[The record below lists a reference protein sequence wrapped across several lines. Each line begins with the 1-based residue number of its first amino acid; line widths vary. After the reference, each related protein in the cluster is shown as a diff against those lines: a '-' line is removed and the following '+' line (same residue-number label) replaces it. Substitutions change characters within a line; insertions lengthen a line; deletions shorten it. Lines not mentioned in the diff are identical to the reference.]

1 MIVPTGQDV
10 ARLAGMTAD
19 PADDTRTRILRA
31 ALDLFAEHGYQRTS
45 LRQIG
50 ERLRL
55 TKTAILYHFPAK
67 EHLLAALIEPLLADL
82 ERLLDATQGQPTE
95 QARWTVLEGWVDIM
109 LAHRRPLGMLYHDI
123 ALVGRGDTYHRL
135 ITIAMRANDVI
146 AGPDAGRRER
156 VRAVQAVAACSDPIV
171 FFTDVPDEV
180 LRADMLDG
188 VRRLLA
194 PPPTD
199 AAAPPPLSA
208 AAGPHANAGAGPH
221 ANAAAGART
230 ELAAGTRGTTTVP
243 ASARET
249 PAPGTERD
257 AASGSAARR
266 RHRARPAERRAGVD
280 GRDGRPRWGGSRSR
294 RPGGCTRRAP
304 TRWTPSPPR
313 WVSRGPPSTA
323 T

>member
-1 MIVPTGQDV
+1 
-10 ARLAGMTAD
+10 MTAD

-82 ERLLDATQGQPTE
+82 ERLLDAAQGQPTD
-95 QARWTVLEGWVDIM
+95 QARWTVLEGWVDVM
-109 LAHRRPLGMLYHDI
+109 LAHRRPLGMLFHDI

-135 ITIAMRANDVI
+135 MVIAMRANDLI

-171 FFTDVPDEV
+171 FFTDVSDEV

-188 VRRLLA
+188 VRRLLTTA
-194 PPPTD
+194 AAD
-199 AAAPPPLSA
+199 AAYPPDA
-208 AAGPHANAGAGPH
+208 D
-221 ANAAAGART
+221 AAGAAVRPADPAAAA
-230 ELAAGTRGTTTVP
+230 LAP
-243 ASARET
+243 ASRPDA
-249 PAPGTERD
+249 APGGGT
-257 AASGSAARR
+257 AARR
-266 RHRARPAERRAGVD
+266 RRP
-280 GRDGRPRWGGSRSR
+280 GRPPALGREQVEAAR
-294 RPGGCTRRAP
+294 RMHEAGTHSVDAIATALG
-304 TRWTPSPPR
+304 
-313 WVSRGPPSTA
+313 VSRATVYRHLTA
-323 T
+323 P

>member
-1 MIVPTGQDV
+1 MVVPTGQDV

-19 PADDTRTRILRA
+19 PVDDTRTRILRA

-67 EHLLAALIEPLLADL
+67 EHLLAALVEPLVADL
-82 ERLLDATQGQPTE
+82 EALLDSAQTQPTD
-95 QARWTVLEGWVDIM
+95 QARWTVLEGWVDVM
-109 LAHRRPLGMLYHDI
+109 LAHRRPLGMLFHDI

-135 ITIAMRANDVI
+135 IVIAMRANDLI

-171 FFTDVPDEV
+171 FFTDVSDEV

-194 PPPTD
+194 PLPAD
-199 AAAPPPLSA
+199 AAAPLPPDA
-208 AAGPHANAGAGPH
+208 TVGPHADATV
-221 ANAAAGART
+221 GARAD
-230 ELAAGTRGTTTVP
+230 LAAGLRATTTVA

-249 PAPGTERD
+249 PAPRTARD
-257 AASGSAARR
+257 AAPNTTAATPAGATGGAAHRRRRPGRPPALGREQVEAARR
-266 RHRARPAERRAGVD
+266 MHAAGTHSVD
-280 GRDGRPRWGGSRSR
+280 AIAAALG
-294 RPGGCTRRAP
+294 
-304 TRWTPSPPR
+304 
-313 WVSRGPPSTA
+313 VSRA
-323 T
+323 TVYRHLTTQ

>member
-1 MIVPTGQDV
+1 
-10 ARLAGMTAD
+10 MTAD

-67 EHLLAALIEPLLADL
+67 ENLLAALVEPLLADL
-82 ERLLDATQGQPTE
+82 EALLDSAQAQPTE
-95 QARWTVLEGWVDIM
+95 QARWAVLEGWVDIM
-109 LAHRRPLGMLYHDI
+109 LAHRRPLGMLFHDI

-135 ITIAMRANDVI
+135 IVIAMRANDLI

-156 VRAVQAVAACSDPIV
+156 VRAVQAIAACSDPIV

-194 PPPTD
+194 PLPAD
-199 AAAPPPLSA
+199 AGTP
-208 AAGPHANAGAGPH
+208 AG
-221 ANAAAGART
+221 GART
-230 ELAAGTRGTTTVP
+230 TIPAPAGETPPRATARDAAPGGAAPTTPSGVSGGAAMASRRRRPGRPPALRRDQIEAARRMHAAGTHSVN
-243 ASARET
+243 AI
-249 PAPGTERD
+249 
-257 AASGSAARR
+257 AAELG
-266 RHRARPAERRAGVD
+266 
-280 GRDGRPRWGGSRSR
+280 
-294 RPGGCTRRAP
+294 
-304 TRWTPSPPR
+304 
-313 WVSRGPPSTA
+313 VSRATVYRHLTA
-323 T
+323 S

>member
-1 MIVPTGQDV
+1 
-10 ARLAGMTAD
+10 MTAD

-82 ERLLDATQGQPTE
+82 ERLLDAAQGQPTE

-171 FFTDVPDEV
+171 FFTDVSDEV

-188 VRRLLA
+188 VRRLLGPLPA
-194 PPPTD
+194 D
-199 AAAPPPLSA
+199 AAAPPPLGAAAGPHANA

-221 ANAAAGART
+221 ADAAAGART
-230 ELAAGTRGTTTVP
+230 ELAAGPRGTTTVP

-249 PAPGTERD
+249 PAPGTARD
-257 AASGSAARR
+257 AAPVSAAPASPPDATGGAAGRRRRPGRPPALGREQVEAARR
-266 RHRARPAERRAGVD
+266 MHAAGTHSVD
-280 GRDGRPRWGGSRSR
+280 AIAAALG
-294 RPGGCTRRAP
+294 
-304 TRWTPSPPR
+304 
-313 WVSRGPPSTA
+313 VSRATVYRHLTA
-323 T
+323 S

>member
-1 MIVPTGQDV
+1 
-10 ARLAGMTAD
+10 MTAD

-82 ERLLDATQGQPTE
+82 ERLLDAAQGQPTD
-95 QARWTVLEGWVDIM
+95 QARWTVLEGWVDVM
-109 LAHRRPLGMLYHDI
+109 LAHRRPLGMLFHDI

-135 ITIAMRANDVI
+135 MVIAMRANDLI

-171 FFTDVPDEV
+171 FFTDVSDEV

-188 VRRLLA
+188 VRRLLVTPTPTDGA
-194 PPPTD
+194 LTGATSTGATPTDGPPTD
-199 AAAPPPLSA
+199 AAAVLGGLPAAPP
-208 AAGPHANAGAGPH
+208 GG
-221 ANAAAGART
+221 
-230 ELAAGTRGTTTVP
+230 
-243 ASARET
+243 
-249 PAPGTERD
+249 
-257 AASGSAARR
+257 
-266 RHRARPAERRAGVD
+266 
-280 GRDGRPRWGGSRSR
+280 GRR
-294 RPGGCTRRAP
+294 RPGRP
-304 TRWTPSPPR
+304 
-313 WVSRGPPSTA
+313 
-323 T
+323 